1 MSSARERIL
10 NRISEARGGATKSPG
25 EILAEAQGLIPDS
38 AISQPAFHQ
47 QTTIDRFFE
56 KATSERLTATLA
68 EVGDIAD
75 VPQAA
80 VDYFAEHGL
89 AHRAAIAPALAS
101 LDWTGTE
108 ITTAIDANQEVSI
121 TLADGGIAET
131 GSLIFRSSPDTPML
145 HNYLGLHHIAVL
157 RRESVARYLEEAI
170 AGAEDDAMP
179 RILSLVTGTSGTADI
194 EAVNIRGA
202 HGPRYLHIVVVG

>member
-1 MSSARERIL
+1 MSSARERML

-80 VDYFAEHGL
+80 ADYFAEHGM
-89 AHRAAIAPALAS
+89 AHRASIAPALAS
-101 LDWTGTE
+101 LVWPGTE

-157 RRESVARYLEEAI
+157 RRESVAR
-170 AGAEDDAMP
+170 
-179 RILSLVTGTSGTADI
+179 
-194 EAVNIRGA
+194 
-202 HGPRYLHIVVVG
+202 

>member
-1 MSSARERIL
+1 M
-10 NRISEARGGATKSPG
+10 
-25 EILAEAQGLIPDS
+25 
-38 AISQPAFHQ
+38 
-47 QTTIDRFFE
+47 
-56 KATSERLTATLA
+56 
-68 EVGDIAD
+68 
-75 VPQAA
+75 
-80 VDYFAEHGL
+80 
-89 AHRAAIAPALAS
+89 
-101 LDWTGTE
+101 
-108 ITTAIDANQEVSI
+108 
-121 TLADGGIAET
+121 ADGGIAET

-157 RRESVARYLEEAI
+157 QRESVARYLEEAI

>member
-80 VDYFAEHGL
+80 ADYFAEHGL

-157 RRESVARYLEEAI
+157 RRESVARDLEEAF